1 MTIEK
6 VKPVIVDGIEFYISN
21 DGRESGMSISG
32 LARFVGLSESRLR
45 QGIVNKLWGSLAEE
59 NGKSTFQPLPDNM
72 KSLKPFVD
80 NVFSVR
86 TTSYQNA
93 KIIRSQV
100 CTAIIRYVAFE
111 SDYEEEVKQL
121 AEYCYHKFAEIGFH
135 EWVKKSAGYIEESN
149 ENKLFDQ
156 LKQLYVELKS
166 LDEFAKEYKVIKN
179 TTTVF
184 MPGVKDLLDD
194 IVDSTDDDNLYL
206 PTEDGALSIEGWLH
220 RKGITLTSTKFRQ
233 LAHITAATFKSMTK
247 QDPSKA
253 HFKLANGKTKYNVS
267 VYEPQHFAIIQ
278 MCFNKILH
286 DD

>member
-6 VKPVIVDGIEFYISN
+6 VKPVINDGIEFYISS
-21 DGRESGMSISG
+21 DEKHSGMSISG
-32 LARFVGLSESRLR
+32 LSAFTTVDRRVIGRLVEKINSTEDGLVE
-45 QGIVNKLWGSLAEE
+45 
-59 NGKSTFQPLPDNM
+59 LPEC
-72 KSLKPFVD
+72 LKPFQG
-80 NVFSVR
+80 NGLSVGLEGI
-86 TTSYQNA
+86 NKA
-93 KIIRSQV
+93 KIIPSTT
-100 CTAIIRYVAFE
+100 CEAIIFYYAYE
-111 SDYEEEVKQL
+111 SDNISDEVKQTARL
-121 AEYCYHKFAEIGFH
+121 AHRKFAQLGLHQWIRNI
-135 EWVKKSAGYIEESN
+135 AGSIEKNDENTLLNDVRYIRNELES
-149 ENKLFDQ
+149 
-156 LKQLYVELKS
+156 LKS
-166 LDEFAKEYKVIKN
+166 LTKELTVIKN

-194 IVDSTDDDNLYL
+194 IVDSTDDNNLYL

-233 LAHITAATFKSMTK
+233 LAHITAATFKSTTK